1 MCLNTYKIQIY
12 FRQPPIKIKIITREI
27 IKNMLNNLTKNQII
41 MKILRLKSNNTK
53 NSHIINKI
61 KIDINFNIK
70 I

>member
-1 MCLNTYKIQIY
+1 
-12 FRQPPIKIKIITREI
+12 
-27 IKNMLNNLTKNQII
+27 MLNNLTKNQII